1 MKAITLKSRI
11 IILLA
16 IFTIIVIGIF
26 VTVQLAH
33 ELEMV
38 NKYNENQAQVVSLAL
53 ENTWD
58 RIAALNV
65 SRDRKIDLF
74 QTKIYSLKKSNSIT
88 KAYIFNDV
96 GRIIFSTESI
106 LPEARGDYDDFSIM
120 NKLDRGETIRG
131 ETVVDE
137 VQKMLSIYIP
147 LREADVNP
155 FVLRAF
161 FSLGDIWAA
170 FHQVYNPALTIGISL
185 ILVSIILGF
194 SLAHLIIGPIKV
206 FNEAAKTVASGRL
219 DLQVSVPT
227 GDELEELSDTF
238 NYMTKELVKMKA
250 RAENANPLTKLPG
263 NVMIQEEVE
272 KRIKAGEKFAVIYCD
287 LDNFKAFNDK
297 YGIHKGDDAIKL
309 TGQLFR
315 EAVEQ
320 KGASDD
326 FVGHEGGD
334 DFLLVT
340 IPERAEAISDYIT
353 SEFDKR
359 VRQFY
364 DKEDLQQGYIV
375 AHARDGTVKQFPI
388 MSISLAGVTNQFRR
402 IGTYAEVTNIAAEVK
417 KVAKKKEGSCFV
429 LDKRRD

>member
-11 IILLA
+11 IVLLT

-26 VTVQLAH
+26 ITVQLAH
-33 ELEMV
+33 ELKMV
-38 NKYNENQAQVVSLAL
+38 NKYNENQAQIVSLAL
-53 ENTWD
+53 GNTWD
-58 RIAALNV
+58 RIAGLNV

-74 QTKIYSLKKSNSIT
+74 QTKIYSLKKAKSIT
-88 KAYIFNDV
+88 KAYIFNNL
-96 GRIIFSTESI
+96 GRVVFSTEG
-106 LPEARGDYDDFSIM
+106 LMPEARGDYDDFNIM
-120 NKLDRGETIRG
+120 NKLDKGETIRG

-137 VQKMLSIYIP
+137 QQKLFSIYIP
-147 LREADVNP
+147 LREADASP
-155 FVLRAF
+155 FILRVF

-170 FHQVYNPALTIGISL
+170 FNQVYNPALTMGIL
-185 ILVSIILGF
+185 LVLVSIVLGF
-194 SLAHLIIGPIKV
+194 LLARLVIGPIRV

-219 DLQVSVPT
+219 DLRVDVPT

-238 NYMTKELVKMKA
+238 NYMTKELIKMKE

-263 NVMIQEEVE
+263 NVMIQEEAE
-272 KRIKAGEKFAVIYCD
+272 RRIKVGEKFTVIYCD

-309 TGQLFR
+309 TGKIFR
-315 EAVEQ
+315 EAVEA
-320 KGASDD
+320 KGGADD

-340 IPERAEAISDYIT
+340 KPERTEAITQYIT

-359 VRQFY
+359 VRAFY

-375 AHARDGTVKQFPI
+375 AHARDGAVKEFPI
-388 MSISLAGVTNQFRR
+388 MTISLAGVSNQFRH
-402 IGTYAEVTNIAAEVK
+402 IESYAEITNIAAEIK

-429 LDKRRD
+429 LDKRKD